1 MRWAGVL
8 GHVAAPNVDAVKPGN
23 VFYSVTIDGAK
34 ILGRE
39 EIDRLAVGSKADLV
53 LIDAS
58 YVAGM
63 RAFVDID
70 LFSA

>member
-53 LIDAS
+53 LVG
-58 YVAGM
+58 Y
-63 RAFVDID
+63 
-70 LFSA
+70 

>member
-23 VFYSVTIDGAK
+23 IFYSVTIDDTK
-34 ILGRE
+34 ILGHE
-39 EIDRLAVGSKADLV
+39 EVDRLAIGSKADLV

-58 YVAGM
+58 YDAGM
-63 RAFVDID
+63 RAFVDTD

>member
-23 VFYSVTIDGAK
+23 VIYSVTIDGAK

-53 LIDAS
+53 LVDAS

-63 RAFVDID
+63 RAFVDTD